1 MRVYQS
7 AIIATILAAAL
18 MTVPARAQT
27 QTYPNRTI
35 VFVVAYAPGGTGDV
49 VARMIAS
56 KLGPALGQTIVV
68 ENRAGASGAIG
79 TQYVARSA
87 PDGYTILIGQT
98 AEIAINQNLHKD
110 LGYNPDVDL
119 LPVALGADAPL
130 AMVVPPNAPYSTLD
144 GLLKAARATTSGLTF
159 ASAGIGT
166 PGHIAGDFL
175 RVRTKTN
182 LLHVPYKG
190 DALKDVIAGHVD
202 FFFSGYPAAIPL
214 VHSGKLKILAISS
227 EQRLASIPDVP
238 TVRELTDIKEFDLT
252 VWQGL
257 FLPRGTPKE
266 IVNRLNTATNEILA
280 QPDIKQKLSEAG
292 AYVRPMSVDQFSAF
306 VEAQR
311 QKYKQIIK
319 ETGITAE

>member
-214 VHSGKLKILAISS
+214 VHSGKLRILAISS